1 MSLLDRILRRAP
13 AAVAR
18 AFDPP
23 PYFFG
28 KERVGLTTTGNP
40 STEALLTAT
49 RGWQAI
55 GAGAIADRFQS
66 LEPIVVVYRAKMS
79 GTKVEEELDD
89 HPLKALLDRPN
100 PIFTRVQLMR
110 ILAYSIAQAGEGY
123 WLKVRDRLG
132 VTRELWPL
140 PSSRMEL
147 IADRDTLIGGYVYR
161 SDREEITY
169 QPDEVLR
176 FWMPDPAYPF
186 LALGNLRP
194 QSVAFDAA
202 TFADET
208 LRDHYGNDATPKVA
222 LVAKENAAAPTPDQ
236 RKAFETDWRARY
248 HQRRGSARGLPA
260 LIPSDYGIHEFGGN
274 GDSAEHVALLDHYR
288 DQILMANGVPRS
300 IRGDVVDANRAAAET
315 NQYVFD
321 RHTILPITEMVAATL
336 TMHLASDFDSKLIVT
351 FREFVADDKDFRLR
365 QEAQDLSTKVRSVN
379 QVREDRGLDPV
390 AWGDEPIGSFAD
402 VPYNPDDQREA
413 ASLKADDPM
422 AFDAQEDDEGDED
435 ADEERAY
442 QREQSARPDVVAAW
456 QLLLARERKWTP
468 RMAHALR
475 QIFTEQRRDVV
486 SQLERIERS
495 GIARA
500 IDLREIFTVDAWRAL
515 FARVFE
521 PIRKAAFLDTSAEV
535 YRGLKLPPGSFV
547 FSKEVEKTLARQGAD
562 LVALVNET
570 TRRRLQRELI
580 ESVAKGE
587 PLRDLVARVNR
598 VFKGRRANAAT
609 IARTEVTRATQS
621 AQVESF
627 RQSGV
632 VEAREWHTARDADV
646 RDSHQIDGQVRSLH
660 EPFELSDGELADAPG
675 VGWQGTVLS
684 PENAINCR
692 CFLVPVLE

>member
-1 MSLLDRILRRAP
+1 MSWLDVFRRRP
-13 AAVAR
+13 AVAR

-28 KERVGLTTTGNP
+28 KERVGLTTTGSP

-66 LEPIVVVYRAKMS
+66 LEPIVVVQRTKVS
-79 GTKVEEELDD
+79 GTKTEEELDQ

-110 ILAYSIAQAGEGY
+110 ILAYSIVQAGEGY
-123 WLKVRDRLG
+123 WLKVRDRIG

-147 IADRDTLIGGYVYR
+147 IADRDTMIGGYVYR
-161 SDREEITY
+161 GDREEITY

-194 QSVAFDAA
+194 QSVAFDAS

-208 LRDHYGNDATPKVA
+208 LRDYFGNDATPKVA
-222 LVAKENAAAPTPDQ
+222 LVAKDNATAPTPDQ

-248 HQRRGSARGLPA
+248 HQRRGTARGLPA
-260 LIPSDYGIHEFGGN
+260 LIPSDYGIHEFGGKS
-274 GDSAEHVALLDHYR
+274 DSADQVALLDHYR

-321 RHTILPITEMVAATL
+321 RHTILPITEMVAATM
-336 TMHLASDFDSKLIVT
+336 TMHLAGDFDSKLIVR

-365 QEAQDLSTKVRSVN
+365 EEAQDLLTKVRSVN

-390 AWGDEPIGSFAD
+390 AWGDEPVGSFGD

-413 ASLKADDPM
+413 AALKADDPQ
-422 AFDAQEDDEGDED
+422 AFDAPADGEEDDAEEGRSY
-435 ADEERAY
+435 ARAL
-442 QREQSARPDVVAAW
+442 EARPDVVKAW
-456 QLLLARERKWTP
+456 QALLARERKWTP

-486 SQLERIERS
+486 AQLERVERS
-495 GIARA
+495 GGVTRA
-500 IDLREIFTVDAWRAL
+500 IDLRDLFTVEMWRSL

-535 YRGLKLPPGSFV
+535 YRELSLPPGSFK
-547 FSKEVEKTLARQGAD
+547 FSKEVERTLARQGAD
-562 LVALVNET
+562 LVSLVNET

-580 ESVAKGE
+580 ESTAKGE

-609 IARTEVTRATQS
+609 IARTEVTRSTQA

-632 VEAREWHTARDADV
+632 VEAREWHTAQDADV
-646 RDSHQIDGQVRSLH
+646 RDSHQIDGQVRSMH
-660 EPFELSDGELADAPG
+660 EPFELANGELAEAPG

-692 CFLVPVLE
+692 CFLVPVVE